1 MEVLF
6 PTIFLVLL
14 GIVAHSLVLALT
26 LGLIPFQL
34 VLNESDEELPLS
46 HVVVLQVVLDP
57 LEQILR
63 HLHGDGSCVCHSVS
77 FLHLIFRV
85 ELVIQCQTDEL
96 CHSHAV
102 IPQVL
107 TDLRVKVG
115 VNPHGDPFLFAVRH
129 CPGSFPNSF

>member
-1 MEVLF
+1 M
-6 PTIFLVLL
+6 L
-14 GIVAHSLVLALT
+14 GIIFVLVGIAAYSLVLALT

-46 HVVVLQVVLDP
+46 HVVALQVVLDP

-107 TDLRVKVG
+107 ADLRVKVG
-115 VNPHGDPFLFAVRH
+115 VDPHGDPFLFAVRH